1 MFTTS
6 PESMRWKT
14 LSRSTALIVA
24 VMNPWFP
31 REILLAA
38 EKIHDFTGEQLNV
51 AEAYL
56 EKFGPIPRLCI
67 DYVQDRAEALQHK
80 DLCQGMVANLTSE
93 SLRKI
98 VLDRGVFNLDE
109 GSHWHLIFLVRR
121 NELDVLERAYLEP
134 ISADVAIRFMTAI
147 NELQR
152 LERIDL
158 YHLFASVNDSRAVA
172 GLVYESLGHTFLQ
185 EGVTLTLT
193 PMIKTYART
202 LSHWKAQGEEQTSD
216 SMDLD
221 NSEIT
226 VSFPHNAAIVYE
238 GTQTPIQPNHLYVNS
253 PWQMFTISK
262 KASRNPSLD
271 KRICHQRRVGGS
283 FISPPLAA
291 RSTSRRRLRWSKPWG
306 R

>member
-1 MFTTS
+1 
-6 PESMRWKT
+6 
-14 LSRSTALIVA
+14 
-24 VMNPWFP
+24 
-31 REILLAA
+31 
-38 EKIHDFTGEQLNV
+38 
-51 AEAYL
+51 
-56 EKFGPIPRLCI
+56 
-67 DYVQDRAEALQHK
+67 
-80 DLCQGMVANLTSE
+80 MVANLTSE

-98 VLDRGVFNLDE
+98 VLDRRVFNLDE

-172 GLVYESLGHTFLQ
+172 GLAYESSGHTLLK

-202 LSHWKAQGEEQTSD
+202 IFHWRAQGEEQTSD
-216 SMDLD
+216 SMVLD

-226 VSFPHNAAIVYE
+226 VSFPPNAAIVYE
-238 GTQTPIQPNHLYVNS
+238 GTQTPIQPNHLYVPKARNKVALDS
-253 PWQMFTISK
+253 FFKLDPNLYIFQFIVANVHHIK
-262 KASRNPSLD
+262 KGLEKSFAGQENIPPKTGWRFVYITPPGCEVDVKATSEVEQALGGVTLYSAHLEVE
-271 KRICHQRRVGGS
+271 QRMNL
-283 FISPPLAA
+283 IAPP
-291 RSTSRRRLRWSKPWG
+291 
-306 R
+306 